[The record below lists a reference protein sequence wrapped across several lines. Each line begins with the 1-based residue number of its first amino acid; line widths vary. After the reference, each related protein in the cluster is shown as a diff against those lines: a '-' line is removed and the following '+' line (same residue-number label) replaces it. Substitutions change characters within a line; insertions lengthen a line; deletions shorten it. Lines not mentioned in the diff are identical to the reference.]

1 MGLVNP
7 LTDVVL
13 AGGIIDVDIYKMLR
27 SNINKLLIRLI
38 RVEHFLTKAQI
49 KGNSCCTVLGA
60 VCKMTNHLFRGVRH
74 GALKKVGHGCRG
86 NHAVFQNDISN
97 RNGRQ

>member
-1 MGLVNP
+1 MGLVDP

-13 AGGIIDVDIYKMLR
+13 ASGIIDVDIHKMLR
-27 SNINKLLIRLI
+27 GNINELLIRLI

-49 KGNSCCTVLGA
+49 KGNSCGTVFGA
-60 VCKMTNHLFRGVRH
+60 VCKMPNHLFCGVRH

-86 NHAVFQNDISN
+86 NHAVFQHDISD
-97 RNGRQ
+97 RNG